1 VHFLEAQPKSQKQNP
16 SKNSGDDD
24 LGISTTPVSANLH
37 RQKFHTPGPSILSI
51 KEHTMFIMRKGLTL
65 WIPSRGKR
73 KKQDEEEETRNHFC
87 CKVLRVDS
95 HSALL
100 RIVTLTVLDHVLAFI
115 NQYYAFISFSSSSE
129 VRLCLSFSLSLSL
142 SLIRAQTFIDCHTGK
157 WGLIYLFSCFPA

>member
-16 SKNSGDDD
+16 SKNSGDDDD

-51 KEHTMFIMRKGLTL
+51 KEHTMFIVRKGLTL

-115 NQYYAFISFSSSSE
+115 NQYYAFIS
-129 VRLCLSFSLSLSL
+129 LSLSLSL
-142 SLIRAQTFIDCHTGK
+142 SFLSLI
-157 WGLIYLFSCFPA
+157 L